1 MCVTAVM
8 YQQGEILQKRR
19 HACIVKFDLDCVFG
33 FDKAESKH
41 LDERPSLASFKPLI
55 CLT

>member
-8 YQQGEILQKRR
+8 YQQGKFLQKRR